1 MQVSMYIGQQIAYCK
16 EPKKPFTVVIFMN
29 LKVITMQRHSIR
41 DNALIFKRSKT
52 CKNNEYA

>member
-1 MQVSMYIGQQIAYCK
+1 MQVSMYTGQQIAYCK

-52 CKNNEYA
+52 CKNNE